1 MKVLLDTSVLVA
13 ALIESHPMH
22 ARAHPWLDRGISE
35 EFEWVVGTH
44 SLAELYHVLTA
55 YPVRPRIAP
64 AIARQLIHE
73 NLAKKATIVA
83 LTAADYAAVIQH
95 VAMLNLPGGV
105 IYDALILRAAE
116 RAGVDRVLTFNVD
129 DFRRLWPDGA
139 AKITAP

>member
-13 ALIESHPMH
+13 ALVESHPMH
-22 ARAHPWLDRGISE
+22 ARAHPWMDRGIGGD
-35 EFEWVVGTH
+35 FEWVVGAH

-64 AIARQLIHE
+64 GIARQLIHE
-73 NLAKKATIVA
+73 NIVKQASVVA
-83 LTAADYAAVIQH
+83 LTAADYAAVIHH
-95 VAMLNLPGGV
+95 VAMVNLTGGV

-116 RAGVDRVLTFNVD
+116 RADVDRVLTFNVD

-139 AKITAP
+139 AKIAAP